1 MKPIKSKLLLEG
13 KRINVKSST
22 SIRVLNNIFLK
33 LGCSRKTS
41 KEVSEHLTD
50 SSLCDM
56 ESHGI
61 MRVLQYSEQFKS
73 GYMNAKAK
81 PKILVDDK
89 GIKRVSGNGGIGI
102 PVMTIAYNAGVSDA
116 KKYGVSALSIR
127 DVGHTGRHGAFADD
141 AANKGVLTICVG
153 GGNRYTWRQVAPY
166 GGSKAILPTNP
177 WCIGIPGGNLGPV
190 VLDFATSKI
199 AGGWIYAAKSANA
212 LLPKDCIIDK
222 NGNPSQNP
230 DDYFNGGAILPSGAQ
245 KGYGLALIGELI
257 GEALLGPSTTEANW
271 LLISIDTTRYRNKN
285 NIQNAA
291 EEILDEIRKCPPSK
305 GFKNVEIPGERER
318 QSRNNANG
326 KISIPESTWNQIL
339 ELSNKLST
347 IS

>member
-1 MKPIKSKLLLEG
+1 MKPVKSKLLLEG

-22 SIRVLNNIFLK
+22 SIRVLNDIFLK

-177 WCIGIPGGNLGPV
+177 WCIGIPGGNLGPIVLV
-190 VLDFATSKI
+190 VGYMLQNLQMLYYQKI
-199 AGGWIYAAKSANA
+199 VSLTKVVI
-212 LLPKDCIIDK
+212 LLKT
-222 NGNPSQNP
+222 QMT
-230 DDYFNGGAILPSGAQ
+230 IL
-245 KGYGLALIGELI
+245 
-257 GEALLGPSTTEANW
+257 TEV
-271 LLISIDTTRYRNKN
+271 
-285 NIQNAA
+285 Q
-291 EEILDEIRKCPPSK
+291 
-305 GFKNVEIPGERER
+305 FFH
-318 QSRNNANG
+318 
-326 KISIPESTWNQIL
+326 L
-339 ELSNKLST
+339 EHKRDMA
-347 IS
+347 